1 MFDLGAYLQRIGLS
15 GTPSLAEVHRAH
27 STSIPFENLDPH
39 AGLPVSLEPEDLQR
53 KMVERRRGGYC
64 FEQNMLLA
72 YAMQELGAE
81 VQLLLGRTRL
91 GAPPGVKRARSHL
104 LLQVSQAGRT
114 WHADVGFGLGTL
126 LEPLPFGPGGEHE
139 QAGWRYR
146 IVRDG
151 PELVLQGID
160 EGAWVD
166 LYGFPP
172 EPVPRVDVEMINWW
186 ACTHPGSRF
195 VSGLIV
201 ASLSGEGVRRSLSD
215 WGELALVE
223 RTAAVTARTALERDE
238 IPALLDSR
246 FGLPGFALDAGGR
259 LVSVG

>member
-1 MFDLGAYLQRIGLS
+1 M
-15 GTPSLAEVHRAH
+15 
-27 STSIPFENLDPH
+27 
-39 AGLPVSLEPEDLQR
+39 
-53 KMVERRRGGYC
+53 
-64 FEQNMLLA
+64 
-72 YAMQELGAE
+72 
-81 VQLLLGRTRL
+81 
-91 GAPPGVKRARSHL
+91 
-104 LLQVSQAGRT
+104 
-114 WHADVGFGLGTL
+114 
-126 LEPLPFGPGGEHE
+126 
-139 QAGWRYR
+139 
-146 IVRDG
+146 
-151 PELVLQGID
+151 
-160 EGAWVD
+160 D

-172 EPVPRVDVEMINWW
+172 EPVPRVDVETINWW